1 MCIRCGPE
9 NWVKRFHKVEVLL
22 DAFRGYNCQGNTQES
37 LLCPTKNT
45 NINRILEHTK
55 VKSGEMMA
63 SEFIWN
69 V

>member
-1 MCIRCGPE
+1 MLFEVIT
-9 NWVKRFHKVEVLL
+9 VKETPKRVSY
-22 DAFRGYNCQGNTQES
+22 AR
-37 LLCPTKNT
+37 LCPTKNT

-55 VKSGEMMA
+55 VKSGEVMA